1 MMAKDI
7 KSPFYRIDVL
17 TGNYLR
23 ILFLPFRSFL
33 QLVGDLDELKKKDYP
48 EINKPMGGLILKTE
62 VSKGNTWFPFC
73 MKTNWIKMSTKSL
86 YDVFFLLWLEFE
98 GLRLNDLEILATL
111 GVGGFGRVELVQL
124 ASSKKIGDGK
134 PKTFALKCLKK
145 KHIVDT
151 QQQEHVYSEKKI
163 MMGCK
168 HQFITRYE
176 EHVFYIDVMLYSVVE
191 LQMILIVLF
200 FTPVS
205 TALSKIANTCIFWW
219 SLAWVVS
226 CGLF

>member
-1 MMAKDI
+1 MY
-7 KSPFYRIDVL
+7 F
-17 TGNYLR
+17 
-23 ILFLPFRSFL
+23 LF
-33 QLVGDLDELKKKDYP
+33 
-48 EINKPMGGLILKTE
+48 
-62 VSKGNTWFPFC
+62 
-73 MKTNWIKMSTKSL
+73 
-86 YDVFFLLWLEFE
+86 WLEFE

-168 HQFITRYE
+168 HQFITRYG
-176 EHVFYIDVMLYSVVE
+176 EHVFYIDVMLYSVAE
-191 LQMILIVLF
+191 LQMIVISLF
-200 FTPVS
+200 FMSVS

-219 SLAWVVS
+219 RLVWVVS

>member
-1 MMAKDI
+1 MVPILHENSVFLNYNVI
-7 KSPFYRIDVL
+7 KKIYDVL
-17 TGNYLR
+17 F
-23 ILFLPFRSFL
+23 LF
-33 QLVGDLDELKKKDYP
+33 
-48 EINKPMGGLILKTE
+48 
-62 VSKGNTWFPFC
+62 
-73 MKTNWIKMSTKSL
+73 
-86 YDVFFLLWLEFE
+86 WLEFE

-191 LQMILIVLF
+191 LQMILIFLF

>member
-1 MMAKDI
+1 MY
-7 KSPFYRIDVL
+7 F
-17 TGNYLR
+17 
-23 ILFLPFRSFL
+23 LF
-33 QLVGDLDELKKKDYP
+33 
-48 EINKPMGGLILKTE
+48 
-62 VSKGNTWFPFC
+62 
-73 MKTNWIKMSTKSL
+73 
-86 YDVFFLLWLEFE
+86 WLEFE

-168 HQFITRYE
+168 HQFITRYGE
-176 EHVFYIDVMLYSVVE
+176 LVFYIDVMLYSGSNYKWFSF
-191 LQMILIVLF
+191 LYSLHQSLPHFQRSQIR
-200 FTPVS
+200 VS
-205 TALSKIANTCIFWW
+205 SDG
-219 SLAWVVS
+219 
-226 CGLF
+226 GLFGWWAVDYFEG

>member
-1 MMAKDI
+1 M
-7 KSPFYRIDVL
+7 S
-17 TGNYLR
+17 
-23 ILFLPFRSFL
+23 S
-33 QLVGDLDELKKKDYP
+33 KK
-48 EINKPMGGLILKTE
+48 
-62 VSKGNTWFPFC
+62 F
-73 MKTNWIKMSTKSL
+73 
-86 YDVFFLLWLEFE
+86 YDVFFLFWLEFE

-168 HQFITRYE
+168 HQFITRYG
-176 EHVFYIDVMLYSVVE
+176 EHVFLHRRNVVQCGRITNDSHFFILYTSLYRTFKDRKYVYLLMEPCLGGE
-191 LQMILIVLF
+191 LWTILRDKGWFDDATTRFYV
-200 FTPVS
+200 
-205 TALSKIANTCIFWW
+205 AC
-219 SLAWVVS
+219 VVS
-226 CGLF
+226 AVGKRCSIQSFGLTKYCLT